1 MILLTLVLC
10 IIRIEFYALKNPPTK
25 FFWLKNIKNG
35 QRKIDIGVLGHKNW
49 YRVQGLLHAFV
60 GLWHLHQS
68 LWKHSTVVSCHL
80 HLISTST
87 GETFSTDL
95 EPSLNDIEVDRQ
107 GASLSY
113 PSANGYYD
121 NYYNNYY
128 KTDQGM
134 PSSSFHSWLIKSW
147 KKGIQFTKPYVR
159 KFCTDIVSWKIK
171 YV

>member
-1 MILLTLVLC
+1 MGKEKLSL
-10 IIRIEFYALKNPPTK
+10 R
-25 FFWLKNIKNG
+25 FWVK
-35 QRKIDIGVLGHKNW
+35 KIDIIEGARTFTCFCGPLASAISHFENI
-49 YRVQGLLHAFV
+49 Q
-60 GLWHLHQS
+60 
-68 LWKHSTVVSCHL
+68 HL
-80 HLISTST
+80 HLIFTFT

-95 EPSLNDIEVDRQ
+95 DHSLNDVEVDRQ

-147 KKGIQFTKPYVR
+147 KK
-159 KFCTDIVSWKIK
+159 VSNLQNHMLGNF
-171 YV
+171 VQT